1 VTVNGRPVDLASPRV
16 YLMLNKPPGYVCT
29 RRDPRARR
37 TVMELVGDRWPSVY
51 PVGRLDKD
59 TEGLLLLT
67 NDGDFA
73 FRMTHPRFEVQ
84 KVYRA
89 EVEGAPTPASLRRLA
104 RGIELEDGRTAPAQ
118 ARVLRVDGPLAT
130 IELTIREGR
139 KREVRRMLQAVGSRV
154 VRLRRVQLGGLT
166 LGSLLPGEVRALSAR
181 EVAALLAEAGSRTP

>member
-1 VTVNGRPVDLASPRV
+1 MNGRPVDLAPPRV

-29 RRDPRARR
+29 RRDPHAQR

-51 PVGRLDKD
+51 PVGRLDRD

-89 EVEGAPTPASLRRLA
+89 EVQGVPAPASLQRLM
-104 RGIELEDGRTAPAQ
+104 RGVELEDGTTAPAQ
-118 ARVLRVDGPLAT
+118 ARVLRADGPLASV
-130 IELTIREGR
+130 ELTIREGK
-139 KREVRRMLQAVGSRV
+139 KREVRRMLEAVGSRV
-154 VRLRRVQLGGLT
+154 VRLRRVQFGGLR
-166 LGSLLPGEVRALSAR
+166 LGNLRPGEVRTLSGR
-181 EVAALLAEAGSRTP
+181 EVAALLAEAGSRSP